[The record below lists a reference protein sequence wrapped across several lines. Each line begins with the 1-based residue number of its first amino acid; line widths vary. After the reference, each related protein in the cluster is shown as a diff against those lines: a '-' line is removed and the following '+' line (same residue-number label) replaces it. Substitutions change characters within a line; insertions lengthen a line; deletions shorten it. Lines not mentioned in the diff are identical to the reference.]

1 LRFRLSSVTA
11 RIPHQS
17 RFARQLPPGGSVL
30 VRIPAVFQ
38 TKELAVIVC
47 CYKNRKKP
55 GADDQSAPGFFRKE
69 KRGKKMKIEGSSLR
83 NRFRFCLYV
92 HNNRNIFKNQ

>member
-1 LRFRLSSVTA
+1 MVAPTPCFETM
-11 RIPHQS
+11 HH
-17 RFARQLPPGGSVL
+17 
-30 VRIPAVFQ
+30 
-38 TKELAVIVC
+38 
-47 CYKNRKKP
+47 RKKP

-69 KRGKKMKIEGSSLR
+69 KRGKKMKIEGSGLR